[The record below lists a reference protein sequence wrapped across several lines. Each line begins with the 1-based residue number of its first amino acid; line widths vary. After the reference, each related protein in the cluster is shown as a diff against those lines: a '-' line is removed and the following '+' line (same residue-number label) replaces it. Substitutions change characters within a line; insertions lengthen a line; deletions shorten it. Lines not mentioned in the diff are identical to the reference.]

1 METPHQTIV
10 IEFIE
15 STEMPLLST
24 RSNTLNNKKN
34 VHIWSAGG
42 VIVRTHRDVYEVL
55 LCHRKL
61 GALWALPKGTP
72 KMHESPV
79 YTAIREAREETG
91 INVKVIQKLCTTNYT
106 FSRLI
111 YGQKGNK
118 IVKNKKPII
127 YKKTVYWFLMRDNGG
142 NIENHDDEFDKVNW
156 ISYFEAK
163 NLLTH
168 KNESKVLEK
177 AFSIYM
183 GNPPK
188 N

>member
-24 RSNTLNNKKN
+24 HSNTLNNKKT

-42 VIVRTHRDVYEVL
+42 VIVRTHRDIYEVL
-55 LCHRKL
+55 LCHRKF

-72 KMHESPV
+72 KRHESPV

-177 AFSIYM
+177 AFSIYV
-183 GNPPK
+183 GNSP
-188 N
+188 NY